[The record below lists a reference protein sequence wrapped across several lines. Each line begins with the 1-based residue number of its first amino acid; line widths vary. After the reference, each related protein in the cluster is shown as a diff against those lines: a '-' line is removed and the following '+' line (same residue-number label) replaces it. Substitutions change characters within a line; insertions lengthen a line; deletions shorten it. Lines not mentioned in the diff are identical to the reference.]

1 MKKSSNLVGAALTV
15 ILMALIGLTS
25 TSTLTAQVIT
35 SPVVSYLFENG
46 ELEIYMSGSQ
56 QSHNPKSIV
65 AKVKFTLGDK
75 LTAPVVEKLP
85 VHDLGFDEN
94 HIDAVS
100 IRDLYITPNG
110 QIRMLTG
117 TFKPKIL
124 SFDGKVWTT
133 LIEGIEGWGL
143 QNNGSAGGFAVS
155 GDGSLFLPGMWIV
168 GSRTGIYKSS
178 PDGKNFTFFEKAYWP
193 MDLCVSDGYIY
204 AVENHQQSNKVTLF
218 DEKTGA
224 LTREV
229 MLPVADH
236 RAVAVAKDGSMF
248 IADFSGLITHISRD
262 GTVIAKVF
270 VKADRYND
278 GDLSPI
284 NLNDIDLSPDGQHL
298 AIGSSD
304 GYVGVLPVDLKS
316 FHLLRFGPFTYNT
329 FVAWPPRKNK

>member
-1 MKKSSNLVGAALTV
+1 MKNNRKLVGAVFTV

-25 TSTLTAQVIT
+25 TSNAQEVK
-35 SPVVSYLFENG
+35 SPVVSYLFQG
-46 ELEIYMSGSQ
+46 EELQIYMSGGQ

-65 AKVKFTLGDK
+65 AKVRFTLGDQLIK
-75 LTAPVVEKLP
+75 PVVEKLP
-85 VHDLGFDEN
+85 IPNLEFDEN

-100 IRDLYITPNG
+100 IRDLCITPDG

-143 QNNGSAGGFAVS
+143 ENNGSAGGFAVS

-193 MDLCVSDGYIY
+193 MDFCSSGGNIY
-204 AVENHQQSNKVTLF
+204 AVENDQQSNKVTLF
-218 DEKTGA
+218 DEKTGM

-248 IADFSGLITHISRD
+248 IADYSGLITHINRN
-262 GTVIAKVF
+262 GKVIAQTII
-270 VKADRYND
+270 KADRYDD

-284 NLNDIDLSPDGQHL
+284 TLNDIDLSPDGRHL

-316 FHLLRFGPFTYNT
+316 VQLLRFGPYTYNT
-329 FVAWPPRKNK
+329 FVAWPPLKK